1 MNARSTAWLLA
12 VAATALAALVAWRG
26 VALVADGDPVA
37 VLIGLGVIAVV
48 AVAAG
53 LVWREVGFG
62 LATQRL
68 GKELAADGGL
78 PPDDLPR
85 RPSGR
90 AERAAADEAFAAR
103 RDDLAAA
110 PDDWRGWYRL
120 AIAYDDA
127 GDRRRAREAMRHA
140 IGLHQRPVT

>member
-26 VALVADGDPVA
+26 VALVADGGPVA

-53 LVWREVGFG
+53 LVVSREVGFG

-68 GKELAADGGL
+68 GKELA
-78 PPDDLPR
+78 
-85 RPSGR
+85 S
-90 AERAAADEAFAAR
+90 
-103 RDDLAAA
+103 
-110 PDDWRGWYRL
+110 
-120 AIAYDDA
+120 
-127 GDRRRAREAMRHA
+127 RRRASHRTTCHA
-140 IGLHQRPVT
+140 AHPGGPSERPPTRRSPPDETTSLPRPMTGEVVPARDCLR